1 MTGTAAGIAAWGFL
15 RTNRVFLYPVGVALL
30 FMAWVVPQAIQIE
43 TSGLGEFHDAHFTWA
58 YATLC
63 LIATTVGFRAGLRH
77 GPLGWCPALAVRPLL
92 GGTIALVVLGGF
104 CALKVYGMAEADDLG
119 SEWTGAI
126 TAYNLGAQALIYA
139 FALSWLIYLRTGRPI
154 FLALMCLA
162 LLFVV
167 PGLMAG
173 VKRSVIFELAF
184 VFAAGLHFARGVR
197 LNRLAL
203 VAACIFGTVLIHQ
216 IGAVRDYIAEG
227 HGNAVQA
234 VVSGVMFERFEYF
247 NLERAPELSQAV
259 SDIAIYNETMQFDG
273 FAHHWNKL
281 VHQYVP
287 AFLLGQETKDG
298 LKVDV
303 MGGYGEATAN
313 VYFSRGATRTGFSD
327 SFRGFWLFGAVLFLV
342 IGWVFG
348 RLYTSSLDGN
358 LPAQFYYLVLF
369 SDGLLAITESTTRF
383 VSQIPFLLLATL
395 PIFLFATAGRRRT
408 VRYASAA
415 APLHRGR

>member
-1 MTGTAAGIAAWGFL
+1 L
-15 RTNRVFLYPVGVALL
+15 
-30 FMAWVVPQAIQIE
+30 
-43 TSGLGEFHDAHFTWA
+43 S
-58 YATLC
+58 
-63 LIATTVGFRAGLRH
+63 
-77 GPLGWCPALAVRPLL
+77 WCPALAVRPLL
-92 GGTIALVVLGGF
+92 GGTVALLVLGGF
-104 CALKVYGMAEADDLG
+104 SALKVYGMAEADDLG
-119 SEWTGAI
+119 TEWTGAI
-126 TAYNLGAQALIYA
+126 TAYHLGTQPLIYA
-139 FALSWLIYLRTGRPI
+139 FALSWLIYLRTGRPVFVAVMGI
-154 FLALMCLA
+154 A
-162 LLFVV
+162 LLFMA

-173 VKRSVIFELAF
+173 VKRNVIFELAF

-203 VAACIFGTVLIHQ
+203 VAACIFATVLVHQ
-216 IGAVRDYIAEG
+216 VGAVRHYMNEG

-259 SDIAIYNETMQFDG
+259 SDIAIYNENRRFDG

-287 AFLLGQETKDG
+287 AFLLGRETKDN

-303 MGGYGEATAN
+303 MGGYGDATAN

-327 SFRGFWLFGAVLFLV
+327 SFRGFWLFGTVIFLV

-348 RLYTSSLDGN
+348 RLCTSSLDGN

-369 SDGLLAITESTTRF
+369 SDGPPRDHRIDHPLHLANPRPAARYTADLPFRHPWQKPSHAVRQRSGADVAWPVTQCRSSETGTCCSSTSPRMPGAP
-383 VSQIPFLLLATL
+383 SRL
-395 PIFLFATAGRRRT
+395 PCSGPRVRPMAGAGRGRT
-408 VRYASAA
+408 GLPPGSSAGLPRSMSASV
-415 APLHRGR
+415 

>member
-1 MTGTAAGIAAWGFL
+1 MTATAAGIAAWGFL
-15 RTNRVFLYPVGVALL
+15 RTSRFFLYPVGVALL
-30 FMAWVVPQAIQIE
+30 FMAWVVPQAIHIE
-43 TSGLGEFHDAHFTWA
+43 TSGLGEFYDAHFTWA

-63 LIATTVGFRAGLRH
+63 LLATAAGFRAGVRH
-77 GPLGWCPALAVRPLL
+77 GPSGGRPALAVQPLL
-92 GGTIALVVLGGF
+92 GGTVALLAVGGF
-104 CALKVYGMAEADDLG
+104 SALKVHGMAEADDLG

-126 TAYNLGAQALIYA
+126 TAYHLGAQTLIYA
-139 FALSWLIYLRTGRPI
+139 FALSWLIYLRTGRTI
-154 FLALMCLA
+154 FLALMCAA

-173 VKRSVIFELAF
+173 VKRSVVFELAF
-184 VFAAGLHFARGVR
+184 VLVAGLHFARGLR

-203 VAACIFGTVLIHQ
+203 AAACIFGTVLIHQ
-216 IGAVRDYIAEG
+216 VGALRDYVNQG

-234 VVSGVMFERFEYF
+234 VVSGVMFEQFEYF

-259 SDIAIYNETMQFDG
+259 SDIAIYSETMRFDG

-287 AFLLGQETKDG
+287 AFLLGQETKDS

-303 MGGYGEATAN
+303 VGGYGEATAKA
-313 VYFSRGATRTGFSD
+313 YFSPGATRTGFSD

-358 LPAQFYYLVLF
+358 LPAQFYHLVLF

-395 PIFLFATAGRRRT
+395 PIFLFAIGGRRRT

-415 APLHRGR
+415 APLPRGR